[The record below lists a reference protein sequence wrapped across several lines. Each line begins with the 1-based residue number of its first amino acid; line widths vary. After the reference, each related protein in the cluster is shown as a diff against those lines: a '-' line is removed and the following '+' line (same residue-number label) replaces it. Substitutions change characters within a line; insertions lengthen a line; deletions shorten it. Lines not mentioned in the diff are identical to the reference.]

1 MSGYNIIV
9 EIYITAKVSHSEN
22 FFAST
27 REAWKFIAAI
37 VPIVFIWQGGA
48 TFKLA

>member
-1 MSGYNIIV
+1 MSGYNMIV
-9 EIYITAKVSHSEN
+9 EIYIIAKVSHSEN
-22 FFAST
+22 ST

-37 VPIVFIWQGGA
+37 VTIVFIWQGGA